1 MSRRH
6 DCSKKNTAAASISQ
20 AVAVCQYT
28 LLLVLMGQN
37 YQRTRTELRQTFGI
51 YQFPCLITLLKRLQ
65 QLGTSAVTR
74 PVESTVLERSEVCYA
89 SSGQRIC

>member
-20 AVAVCQYT
+20 AAAVCQYT

-37 YQRTRTELRQTFGI
+37 YQRTRTELLQTFGI
-51 YQFPCLITLLKRLQ
+51 YQFPCLITHLKRLQ

-89 SSGQRIC
+89 SSGQRIS